1 MLSFEIMLISFLPTY
16 TLLYLQLCRP
26 YTTKCYM
33 SITCDVLYDI
43 DGTHRRCLLFMI
55 NATVSYNM
63 SCHKICSTRYFLSE
77 IQRNVKSLVI

>member
-1 MLSFEIMLISFLPTY
+1 MLSCEMMLISFLPTY

-26 YTTKCYM
+26 YTTKCYI
-33 SITCDVLYDI
+33 SITCDVRYDI
-43 DGTHRRCLLFMI
+43 DGIHRRCLLFMI
-55 NATVSYNM
+55 NTTVSYKM